1 MKRELTRDLLTIFTD
16 KVWVC
21 FKWGEQFEQVYG
33 QWCLVCKWVREFWA
47 ITHNT
52 YLGRPFCRDNKAF
65 TDLKGL
71 HRAFFTRSNMSCQT
85 HICYHY
91 DVYKFKCEADNL
103 PMNNRCILWDLW
115 KKMQTKSG
123 GLSTQTTL
131 DSVVQVL
138 KEPKEF
144 SRDAL
149 LHALAQLVVCNDEVS
164 ERGGEIRINKKLL
177 MFTTGICIS
186 KQGHVSELFNS
197 HASQNENKGAAELL
211 WCHDLPSQCLHQIYH
226 WNEASDWSESLI
238 WSETCTHPYQDASG
252 QVSITANTWTADTT
266 KTGHFGIT
274 GHRIEVKDGKW
285 TLRLSVIS
293 FKAISDDH
301 SSDNLGHYFMS
312 ICEHVGIITDNRSKV
327 CTTLTI
333 RSAR

>member
-131 DSVVQVL
+131 DHVVQVS
-138 KEPKEF
+138 KGPKEF
-144 SRDAL
+144 SRNAL
-149 LHALAQLVVCNDEVS
+149 LHALAQLVACDDQVS
-164 ERGGEIRINKKLL
+164 ERGGGSESTENYSHSPQAFALVSKAVFWYCLTVMHSKTRTKKLP
-177 MFTTGICIS
+177 S
-186 KQGHVSELFNS
+186 
-197 HASQNENKGAAELL
+197 
-211 WCHDLPSQCLHQIYH
+211 CHNVTAYFHNTFIKF
-226 WNEASDWSESLI
+226 
-238 WSETCTHPYQDASG
+238 
-252 QVSITANTWTADTT
+252 ITEMRQA
-266 KTGHFGIT
+266 
-274 GHRIEVKDGKW
+274 IEVSPWFDQRNHAL
-285 TLRLSVIS
+285 T
-293 FKAISDDH
+293 F
-301 SSDNLGHYFMS
+301 
-312 ICEHVGIITDNRSKV
+312 
-327 CTTLTI
+327 TI
-333 RSAR
+333 RMPLVRSQSQPIHGPPTQQRLATGSK